1 MGFKVVPIHG
11 KGVLLRYKI
20 VETSKNNK
28 GVYKNI
34 EDAKKHKEFLEERK
48 RRRDTAR
55 FNKEKAF
62 KREMEAVY
70 SIINDIYSE
79 FGVEIRMLN
88 RPIFVEDARNLYE
101 KIKESD
107 IRNTRI

>member
-1 MGFKVVPIHG
+1 MGFKVVPVHG
-11 KGVLLRYKI
+11 KGALLRYDI

-34 EDAKKHKEFLEERK
+34 EDAKKHKEFLEKRKKERDYK
-48 RRRDTAR
+48 ILK
-55 FNKEKAF
+55 KEESF
-62 KREMEAVY
+62 KREKEAVD

-101 KIKESD
+101 RIKESD